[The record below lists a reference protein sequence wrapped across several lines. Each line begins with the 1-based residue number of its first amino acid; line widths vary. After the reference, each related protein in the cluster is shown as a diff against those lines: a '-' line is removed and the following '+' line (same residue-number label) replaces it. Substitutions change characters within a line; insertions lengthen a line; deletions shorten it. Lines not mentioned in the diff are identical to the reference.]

1 MDSIL
6 TSVKKML
13 GITEEYEHFDPD
25 LIMHINSVFMI
36 LYQLG
41 VGPSKVFSING
52 DGETWADFIEG
63 DGEPLNLVRSYMYL
77 KVRLLFDPPQAGPAI
92 ESINRMIGEF
102 EWRLKSEAELGK
114 EAIVMLPVCRER
126 FAPVPD
132 TPVMDI
138 ADVLRIAVVEVSAR
152 GRRRRP
158 VECIRVFRLHNLREY
173 LFIHTD
179 VVIHLLGR
187 LRSVMDL
194 EFRLG
199 LIVPAPESH
208 ARMGAESSHLR
219 ADFRRDVGSERI
231 AQLIGCAGKHEVL
244 PDENS
249 SLVADLIEIIIR
261 EITAAP
267 DTDAV
272 IMRLLRR
279 LEKKIRAL
287 PGKSLENIILRDI
300 ISAHRE
306 DLKAIHLEG
315 KVA

>member
-114 EAIVMLPVCRER
+114 EIQN
-126 FAPVPD
+126 D
-132 TPVMDI
+132 
-138 ADVLRIAVVEVSAR
+138 
-152 GRRRRP
+152 
-158 VECIRVFRLHNLREY
+158 
-173 LFIHTD
+173 
-179 VVIHLLGR
+179 
-187 LRSVMDL
+187 
-194 EFRLG
+194 
-199 LIVPAPESH
+199 
-208 ARMGAESSHLR
+208 
-219 ADFRRDVGSERI
+219 
-231 AQLIGCAGKHEVL
+231 K
-244 PDENS
+244 
-249 SLVADLIEIIIR
+249 
-261 EITAAP
+261 
-267 DTDAV
+267 
-272 IMRLLRR
+272 
-279 LEKKIRAL
+279 
-287 PGKSLENIILRDI
+287 
-300 ISAHRE
+300 
-306 DLKAIHLEG
+306 
-315 KVA
+315 